1 MKNKNDIIKDSTIT
15 SNKTVRKKGVVLD
28 KNLKPLK
35 TSNLKGKKLTKS
47 KTIFSTAH
55 KKFIAKQRIN
65 KTIVVA
71 TQVLILLTFLT
82 AWELLTKF
90 EIISPFF
97 FSSPSKIAQTIGELH
112 KSGELW
118 FHSAITLKE
127 TLIGFVIATSV
138 GFVIAF
144 VLWYSNFLRR
154 VLEPYLVVLNSLPK
168 IALGPI
174 IIIWFGA
181 GSKAIIFMCI
191 LIVIIVTIMNILNSF
206 TSCDKQLIALTQ
218 SLGANKMQIFIK
230 LILPSSLKDIV
241 STLKIN
247 VGLSW
252 IGAIMG
258 EYLVSKAGLGYL
270 LIYGGQVFNLNLVMT
285 STVILC
291 VLASFMYFAVAI
303 FEKLMNKLYQ

>member
-1 MKNKNDIIKDSTIT
+1 M
-15 SNKTVRKKGVVLD
+15 
-28 KNLKPLK
+28 
-35 TSNLKGKKLTKS
+35 
-47 KTIFSTAH
+47 FSLAH
-55 KKFIAKQRIN
+55 KKYIAKQNLN
-65 KTIVVA
+65 KAIIVA
-71 TQVLILLTFLT
+71 TQILLLICLLL
-82 AWELLTKF
+82 AWELLTKY

-97 FSSPSKIAQTIGELH
+97 FSSPSKIAKTIGELH
-112 KSGELW
+112 RSGELW
-118 FHSAITLKE
+118 FHASITLKE
-127 TLIGFVIATSV
+127 TLIGFAIATGV
-138 GFVIAF
+138 GFVVAF
-144 VLWYSNFLRR
+144 LLWYSTFLRR

-181 GSKAIIFMCI
+181 GSKAIVFMCI
-191 LIVIIVTIMNILNSF
+191 LIVVIVTIMNILNAF
-206 TSCDKQLIALTQ
+206 TSCDKQLIALTR
-218 SLGANKMQIFIK
+218 SLGASKMQIFVK
-230 LILPSSLKDIV
+230 LVLPSSIKDIV

-291 VLASFMYFAVAI
+291 ALASLMYFAVAL
-303 FEKLMNKLYQ
+303 FEKFVKKLYQ

>member
-1 MKNKNDIIKDSTIT
+1 MKNKNKFPSINK
-15 SNKTVRKKGVVLD
+15 SNKAKSRSNNWLYSID
-28 KNLKPLK
+28 KAKAQQN
-35 TSNLKGKKLTKS
+35 NGKKLKKPKQT
-47 KTIFSTAH
+47 FSVAH
-55 KKFIAKQRIN
+55 KKFLAKHRAN
-65 KTIVVA
+65 KAIIMLTQIVILA
-71 TQVLILLTFLT
+71 GLIV

-90 EIISPFF
+90 EIISSFF
-97 FSSPSKIAQTIGELH
+97 FSSPSKIIQTIGELYR
-112 KSGELW
+112 SGELIY
-118 FHSAITLKE
+118 HASITLKE
-127 TLIGFVIATSV
+127 TLIGFAIATSI
-138 GFVIAF
+138 GFVVAF
-144 VLWYSNFLRR
+144 ILWYSDFLRR

-181 GSKAIIFMCI
+181 GSKAIVFMCI

-206 TSCDKQLIALTQ
+206 TSCDKQLIALTR
-218 SLGANKMQIFIK
+218 SLGASKMQIFLK
-230 LILPSSLKDIV
+230 LVLPSSLKDIV

-291 VLASFMYFAVAI
+291 VLASVMYFAVAI